1 MRRAAALLGTLLAVS
16 LPGHAQASDADD
28 LIAALKRART
38 LAARGQAEVT
48 VLFPP
53 RAVPTR
59 VAAALP
65 ALPVRPALLLKNF
78 TVVRAGPQTVAGRD
92 SVRFDLTPKVGGA
105 GRWSLWVDRAWNVP
119 LAFEERRA
127 DGAVVRR
134 AAFLKVNAAP
144 AKVALTV
151 PAAPAGLRAALTR
164 ALPGLTFPPGFTP
177 VGVRPRAAGVTEVT
191 LTDGLNVLA
200 LVIAPQDVRGA
211 PGVASRR
218 VGNVFVWLVGNL
230 PDATLR
236 SALAGVRRA
245 SADPLGTFALPGDSN
260 P

>member
-1 MRRAAALLGTLLAVS
+1 MRRAAALLGALLAAS
-16 LPGHAQASDADD
+16 LPGHAQAGDADD

-65 ALPVRPALLLKNF
+65 AVPVRPALLLKNF
-78 TVVRAGPQTVAGRD
+78 GVVSAGPQPVAGRD
-92 SVRFDLTPKVGGA
+92 AVRFDLTPKVGGA
-105 GRWSLWVDRAWNVP
+105 AHWSLWIDRAWNVP

-127 DGAVVRR
+127 DGTVVRR

-144 AKVALTV
+144 VKVALTV
-151 PAAPAGLRAALTR
+151 PAAPEGLRAALMR
-164 ALPGLTFPPGFTP
+164 SLPGLSLPQGFTP
-177 VGVRPRAAGVTEVT
+177 VGVKVRAAGGTEVT

-200 LVIAPQDVRGA
+200 LVVAPQNVRGA